1 MMELMVRLTAVGATA
16 AVLCAVLRKNTP
28 ELSLLLALAAGIWML
43 FLTADTLSQGLE
55 VLRELT
61 ALTEAEDE
69 LLRPVVK
76 VVALS
81 LLTRITAEICR
92 SAGEGGIAAFVETG
106 GTVLALGVALPLI
119 RAVIVLMGEMLG

>member
-1 MMELMVRLTAVGATA
+1 MRLSAVGVTA

-28 ELSLLLALAAGIWML
+28 ELALLLALAAGIWML
-43 FLTADTLSQGLE
+43 FLTADALREGLE
-55 VLRELT
+55 VLWELT
-61 ALTEAEDE
+61 ELTGAEDE

-92 SAGEGGIAAFVETG
+92 SAGEGGLAAFVETG
-106 GTVLALGVALPLI
+106 GTVLALGVSLPLI
-119 RAVIVLMGEMLG
+119 RAVIMLMGEMLG